1 MASIYADQFD
11 VLVTTTL
18 DKVRPVLRDQ
28 ISNENIL
35 LAWLNMKSRVTV
47 DGGTVIRRPLLFA
60 FNDTVGSYSGY
71 DLIDVTPQEGMGW
84 AEYPWAQHA
93 GSITISGEEVKKNAG
108 SAQLINL
115 LQAKMDQL
123 KLSVADDLNAMLYG
137 SGNGNGGKD
146 MIGLMGIVM
155 PATTNAKQYGSADTG
170 VALPT
175 GASTTDT
182 HLAGISY
189 ATYSWWA
196 SNSVTTAV
204 DLTTFDG
211 IDSLN
216 NLYNQIRVDRSK
228 VDLELT
234 TQSNYEA
241 YEALAVPNVRFQ
253 SLKAADLGFE
263 TVAHKTAEVVF
274 DPDVPASGAWHD
286 GITTIAGGGAWFMLN
301 SERLEFVQHADSWLT
316 PTEFVRPYN
325 QDAKTALIL
334 SMGNL
339 ITDSRR
345 SHGLIINTVV
355 S

>member
-1 MASIYADQFD
+1 MASIFADQFD

-18 DKVRPVLRDQ
+18 DKIRPVLRDQ

-35 LAWLNMKSRVTV
+35 LAWLNMKSRVTL

-71 DLIDVTPQEGMGW
+71 DLIDVTPQEGLGW
-84 AEYPWAQHA
+84 AEFPYAQHA
-93 GSITISGEEVKKNAG
+93 GSVTISGEEVKKNSG
-108 SAQLINL
+108 TAQLINL

-123 KLSVADDLNAMLYG
+123 KLSIADDLNAMLFG

-146 MIGLMGIVM
+146 MIGLMGIVSDG
-155 PATTNAKQYGSADTG
+155 KQFGSADTG
-170 VALPT
+170 AALPT
-175 GASTTDT
+175 GASVTDT
-182 HLAGISY
+182 HFGGIDA
-189 ATYSWWA
+189 ATYTWWV
-196 SNSVTTAV
+196 SEEKSLV

-211 IDSLN
+211 VDDLN
-216 NLYNQIRVDRSK
+216 DLYNSIRVNRSK

-234 TQSNYEA
+234 TQANYQA

-274 DPDVPASGAWHD
+274 DPDVPVSGAWND
-286 GITTIAGGGAWFMLN
+286 GLNTITGGGAWFMLN
-301 SERLEFVQHADSWLT
+301 SERLEFVQHSDSWLT

-339 ITDSRR
+339 ISDSRR
-345 SHGLIINTVV
+345 SHGIVLGTVV
-355 S
+355 

>member
-18 DKVRPVLRDQ
+18 DKVRPTLSDQ

-35 LAWLNMKSRVTV
+35 LAWLNMKSRITV

-60 FNDTVGSYSGY
+60 FNDTVGTYSGY
-71 DLIDVTPQEGMGW
+71 DLIDVTPQEGLGW
-84 AEYPWAQHA
+84 VEYPWAQHA
-93 GSITISGEEVKKNAG
+93 GSVTISGEEVKKNSG

-123 KLSVADDLNAMLYG
+123 KMSIADDFNAMLYG

-146 MIGLMGIVM
+146 FIGLMGICS
-155 PATTNAKQYGSADTG
+155 NGKQYGSADTG

-182 HLAGISY
+182 HLGGINV
-189 ATYSWWA
+189 ATYAWWDA
-196 SNSVTTAV
+196 NLVTTAV

-211 IDSLN
+211 VDSLN
-216 NLYNQIRVDRSK
+216 NLYNTIRVNRAK

-241 YEALAVPNVRFQ
+241 YEALAVPNIRFQ

-263 TVAHKTAEVVF
+263 TIAHKTAEVVF
-274 DPDVPASGAWHD
+274 DPDVPASGLWHD
-286 GITTIAGGGAWFMLN
+286 GANTVAGGGAWFMLD
-301 SERLEFVQHADSWLT
+301 SARLEFVQHADSWLT

-325 QDAKTALIL
+325 QDAKTALML